1 MLSTSAICYFRLR
14 LARSPCS
21 SFSNALD
28 SLVYHAFEFISGN
41 FRESFAHLDNCLVEQ
56 APLDGVLNE
65 LGKGFGFCH
74 SVRSGQAYIDAGRSV
89 RLKLSMPAIGH
100 RVMIK
105 GLTKEEL
112 RNALAGP
119 IVSDEERERRHPH
132 LAYMRAAADAEF
144 KRLQAEGIL
153 DADGNLVRPDYFPA
167 DMLPGSETEC

>member
-1 MLSTSAICYFRLR
+1 
-14 LARSPCS
+14 
-21 SFSNALD
+21 
-28 SLVYHAFEFISGN
+28 
-41 FRESFAHLDNCLVEQ
+41 
-56 APLDGVLNE
+56 
-65 LGKGFGFCH
+65 
-74 SVRSGQAYIDAGRSV
+74 
-89 RLKLSMPAIGH
+89 
-100 RVMIK
+100 MIK